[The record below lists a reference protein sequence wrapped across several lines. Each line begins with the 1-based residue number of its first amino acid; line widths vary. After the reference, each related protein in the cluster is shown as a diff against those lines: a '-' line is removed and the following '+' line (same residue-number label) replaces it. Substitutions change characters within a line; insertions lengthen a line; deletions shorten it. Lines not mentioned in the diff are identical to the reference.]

1 MSNATVTLLPR
12 FQRAT
17 AKPLV
22 VALHCSGA
30 SGAEWRQ
37 LGQDLDPRLALVAP
51 DLIGSGGNAHWSGAH
66 AFALTDEAAAVVEII
81 DRANAPVHLIGHSY
95 GACVAMRAAYER
107 PTKVA
112 SMVLYEPVAW
122 PYLTI
127 AGEDGAL
134 ELAKINRVFSEIK
147 RHLLTGAQRT
157 AAKRFY
163 EFWNG
168 ARTWSSMR
176 PEAQAELIRYIPKLP
191 LEFAATLTERVP
203 LHAYRRFNVPVLLLQ
218 GEHAPA
224 VTRLIA
230 AQLAKAM
237 RFASLQT
244 VYGAGHLGP
253 LTHPAAVS
261 AIMTEWI
268 ARMEPTLAGAEPATP
283 LNITRV
289 A

>member
-1 MSNATVTLLPR
+1 MSNATITLLPR
-12 FQRAT
+12 PEQA
-17 AKPLV
+17 AVKPLV

-30 SGAEWRQ
+30 SRSEWRQ
-37 LGQDLDPRLALVAP
+37 FGQDLDQRLALVAP
-51 DLIGSGGNAHWSGAH
+51 DLIGSGGSAHWSGSH

-81 DRANAPVHLIGHSY
+81 DGAHAPVHLVGHSY
-95 GACVAMRAAYER
+95 GACVALRAAYER

-112 SMVLYEPVAW
+112 SMMLYEPVAW

-127 AGEDGAL
+127 AGDDGAL
-134 ELAKINRVFSEIK
+134 ELAKINRVFGEI
-147 RHLLTGAQRT
+147 RRLLLTGAQRS

-168 ARTWSSMR
+168 ARTWPSMR

-191 LEFAATLTERVP
+191 LEFGATMTERVP
-203 LHAYRRFNVPVLLLQ
+203 LHAYRRFNFPILLLQ

-224 VTRLIA
+224 ATRLIV

-244 VYGAGHLGP
+244 VYGTGHLGP

-261 AIMTEWI
+261 AIMTDWI
-268 ARMEPTLAGAEPATP
+268 ARMEPTLAHIEPASASK
-283 LNITRV
+283 ITLV

>member
-1 MSNATVTLLPR
+1 MSNANVTRLPR
-12 FQRAT
+12 LQKA

-22 VALHCSGA
+22 IALHCSGA
-30 SGAEWRQ
+30 SCSEWRQ
-37 LGQDLDPRLALVAP
+37 LGQDLDPRLTLIAP

-66 AFALTDEAAAVVEII
+66 AFSLTDEAAAVVDLV
-81 DRANAPVHLIGHSY
+81 DRASAPVHLVGHSY
-95 GACVAMRAAYER
+95 GACVAMRVAYER

-134 ELAKINRVFSEIK
+134 ELAKINRVFSEI
-147 RHLLTGAQRT
+147 RRLLLTGAQRS

-176 PEAQAELIRYIPKLP
+176 PEAQAELVRYIPKLP
-191 LEFAATLTERVP
+191 LEFSATMTERVP
-203 LHAYRRFNVPVLLLQ
+203 LHAYRRFNFPVLLLQ
-218 GEHAPA
+218 GENAPA

-230 AQLAKAM
+230 GQLAKAM

-253 LTHPAAVS
+253 LTHGAAVS
-261 AIMTEWI
+261 AIMTDWI
-268 ARMEPTLAGAEPATP
+268 ARMEPMLADTQPAAT